1 MDIHTKLH
9 YAGIAIALGLPS
21 TALVHTPAPVHEAA
35 IHQVQKPSQFD
46 WASLGQDKTIALGK
60 ALKGMEPGKVTFYC
74 NTAYCHDLM
83 LDLDDAF
90 QLADWQREVE
100 ERQVASEHDK
110 GIFVGPPGK
119 DADAMVSAL
128 SKVGLRASV
137 VGISDE
143 NGKPIEGVGIIV
155 GKTDR

>member
-1 MDIHTKLH
+1 MDTHTKLH
-9 YAGIAIALGLPS
+9 YAGIALALGLSS
-21 TALVHTPAPVHEAA
+21 TALVHKPTPVHEAA

-46 WASLGQDKTIALGK
+46 WASLGQDKTIALGDL
-60 ALKGMEPGKVTFYC
+60 LKSMGPGKVTFYC

-100 ERQVASEHDK
+100 ERQVASEHEK
-110 GIFVGPPGK
+110 GIFVGPPGQ
-119 DADAMVSAL
+119 DADEMVAAL
-128 SKVGLRASV
+128 SKVGLSASV

-143 NGKPIEGVGIIV
+143 NGKTIEGVGIII